1 MTRPFELIDVFAEA
15 PFTGNPLA
23 VVHAAEGLS
32 TEDMLQITRWLNFSE
47 TTFLLPPVDAA
58 ADYQVRIVTP
68 AGELPFAGHPTLGS
82 AYSWLKAGGQPKQEG
97 QIIQQCGI
105 GLVTVKQDGAQLAFA
120 APPTIKSGPLDNAL
134 LDEICDV
141 LNIQRAD
148 IIDHQWLDNGPGW
161 MGIMLDNAEAV
172 RAVKPKSSWKRRV
185 DIGIVGKV
193 GIIGAEQDAADTQ
206 WELRAIFSNHIGS
219 LIEDPV
225 TGSLNASTA
234 QWLYASGRQTG
245 PYVAAQG
252 SCIGRAGRVH
262 ISQDADGSVWVGGRC
277 HSLFTGE
284 TGF

>member
-1 MTRPFELIDVFAEA
+1 MNRAFHLVDVFADT

-23 VVHAAEGLS
+23 VVDQADGLS
-32 TEDMLQITRWLNFSE
+32 TDAMLKITRWLGFSE
-47 TTFLLPPVDAA
+47 TTFLLPPDNAA
-58 ADYQVRIVTP
+58 ADYKVRIFTP
-68 AGELPFAGHPTLGS
+68 AGELPFAGHPTLGT
-82 AYSWLKAGGQPKQEG
+82 AHSWLKAGGTPKTAG
-97 QIIQQCGI
+97 RIMQQCGI
-105 GLVTVKQDGAQLAFA
+105 GLVKVKQEGDRLAFA
-120 APPTIKSGPLDNAL
+120 APPTIRSGPLDDTL
-134 LDEICDV
+134 IDEICDV
-141 LNIQRAD
+141 LNIERAA

-161 MGIMLDNAEAV
+161 MGIMLRDAEAV
-172 RAVKPKSSWKRRV
+172 RAVKPNGTWRRRV
-185 DIGIVGKV
+185 DIGIIGKV

>member
-1 MTRPFELIDVFAEA
+1 MSRTFELIDVFAEN

-23 VVHAAEGLS
+23 VVHSADGLS
-32 TEDMLQITRWLNFSE
+32 SEEMQNIARWLNLSE
-47 TTFLLPPVDAA
+47 TTFLFPPDDPK
-58 ADYQVRIVTP
+58 ADYKVRIFTL

-82 AYSWLKAGGQPKQEG
+82 AHSWLKAGGKPRTEG

-105 GLVTVKQDGAQLAFA
+105 GLVEVRHHGERLAFA
-120 APPTIKSGPLDNAL
+120 APPLIKTGPLSDAL

-141 LNIQRAD
+141 LNLSRSD

-161 MGIMLDNAEAV
+161 MGIMLENAEAV
-172 RAVKPKSSWKRRV
+172 RAVKPKGSWPRRI

-193 GIIGAEQDAADTQ
+193 GIIGKVQDAADTQ
-206 WELRAIFSNHIGS
+206 WEIRAIFSNNIGN

-234 QWLYASGRQTG
+234 QWLYASGRQVG
-245 PYVAAQG
+245 RYIASQG

-262 ISQDADGSVWVGGRC
+262 VSRDQDETIWIGGGC
-277 HSLFTGE
+277 KSLFIGE
-284 TGF
+284 AAF

>member
-1 MTRPFELIDVFAEA
+1 MSYPFELIDVFAET

-32 TEDMLQITRWLNFSE
+32 DEDMVQITRWLNFSE
-47 TTFLLPPVDAA
+47 TTFLLPPDDPA
-58 ADYQVRIVTP
+58 ADYSVRIFTP
-68 AGELPFAGHPTLGS
+68 ASELPFAGHPTLGS
-82 AYSWLKAGGQPKQEG
+82 AHSWMKAGGVPKQSG
-97 QIIQQCGI
+97 RIIQQCGI
-105 GLVTVKQDGAQLAFA
+105 GLVEVKQDGDRLAFA
-120 APPTIKSGPLDNAL
+120 APPTIKSGPLDEAL
-134 LDEICDV
+134 LDEISDV
-141 LNIQRAD
+141 LNINRSD

-161 MGIMLDNAEAV
+161 MGIMLENAEAV
-172 RAVKPKSSWKRRV
+172 RAVKPKGSWKRRV

-193 GIIGAEQDAADTQ
+193 GIVGAQAETADTQ
-206 WELRAIFSNHIGS
+206 WEIRAIFSNHIGS

-234 QWLYASGRQTG
+234 QWLYASGRQSG

-262 ISQDADGSVWVGGRC
+262 VIRDDDGTVWVGGKC
-277 HSLFTGE
+277 HSLFAGE

>member
-1 MTRPFELIDVFAEA
+1 MTRPFELIDVFAET

-23 VVHAAEGLS
+23 VVHAAEGLPD
-32 TEDMLQITRWLNFSE
+32 EDMVHITRWLNFSE
-47 TTFLLPPVDAA
+47 TTFLLPPEDSA
-58 ADYQVRIVTP
+58 ADYKVRIFTP
-68 AGELPFAGHPTLGS
+68 ASELPFAGHPTLGS
-82 AYSWLKAGGQPKQEG
+82 AHSWMKAGGVPKQPG
-97 QIIQQCGI
+97 RIIQQCGI
-105 GLVTVKQDGAQLAFA
+105 GLITVKQDGDRLAFA
-120 APPTIKSGPLDNAL
+120 APPTIKSGPLDEAL
-134 LDEICDV
+134 LDEICEV
-141 LNIQRAD
+141 LNIQRSD

-161 MGIMLDNAEAV
+161 MGIMLENAEAV
-172 RAVKPKSSWKRRV
+172 RAVKPKGSWPRRV

-193 GIIGAEQDAADTQ
+193 GIIGAEQEAADTQ
-206 WELRAIFSNHIGS
+206 WELRAIFSNHTGS

-262 ISQDADGSVWVGGRC
+262 VRQDADGTIWIGGGC
-277 HSLFTGE
+277 KGLFMGE

>member
-262 ISQDADGSVWVGGRC
+262 ISQDADGSIWVGGRC

-284 TGF
+284 AGF

>member
-1 MTRPFELIDVFAEA
+1 MTRPFELIDVFAET

-23 VVHAAEGLS
+23 VVHAADALS

-47 TTFLLPPVDAA
+47 TTFLLPPTDAA
-58 ADYQVRIVTP
+58 ADYQLRIFTP
-68 AGELPFAGHPTLGS
+68 AGELPFAGHPTLGT
-82 AYSWLKAGGQPKQEG
+82 AHSWLTAGGQPKQDG
-97 QIIQQCGI
+97 QIVQQCGV
-105 GLVTVKQDGAQLAFA
+105 GLVTVKQDGERLAFA
-120 APPTIKSGPLDNAL
+120 APPTIKSGPLEDAL

-141 LNIQRAD
+141 LNIQRSD

-161 MGIMLDNAEAV
+161 MGVMLENAEAV

-234 QWLYASGRQTG
+234 QWLYASGRQSG

-252 SCIGRAGRVH
+252 SCVGRAGRVH
-262 ISQDADGSVWVGGRC
+262 VSRDTDGTVWVGGRC
-277 HSLFTGE
+277 HSLFVGDA
-284 TGF
+284 GF